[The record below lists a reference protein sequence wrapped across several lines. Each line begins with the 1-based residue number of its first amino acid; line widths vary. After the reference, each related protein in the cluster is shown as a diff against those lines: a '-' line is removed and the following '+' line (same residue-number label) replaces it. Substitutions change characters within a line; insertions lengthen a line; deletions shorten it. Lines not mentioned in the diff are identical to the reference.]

1 MLPSDI
7 QAKKVTIL
15 GAERSGLG
23 AAKLLH
29 QYGAKLLVSEK
40 DALKFTA
47 EKRELLASLDA
58 KFEFGYHS
66 DDVLDADFVVVSP
79 GIPENAEIMVKIKEK
94 GLPLYS
100 EVEMASWFI
109 TEPIIAITG
118 SNGKTTTVNLIQHI
132 LQECGIPSFLG
143 GNVGQAISEV
153 ILDREAQEEDVKFA
167 VFVLEVSSF
176 QLDHIDTFHP
186 RIAVILNLSPDHLDR
201 YATVDDYYDSK
212 LQIWKNASAL
222 DIIGYNGD
230 DPLLVF
236 AKKPASTIHS
246 FGLKDSPDLLATVR
260 NHQLGFMSNDK
271 FEAVIAESDLP
282 IPGAHNV
289 SNTLAAILAISPFI
303 DDPVAIG
310 DAIKS
315 FQPVPHRIEFVATV
329 KGMRFYN
336 DSKATNVA
344 STAVAIQSFSDPE
357 WVILGGKDKG
367 GEFYTLAVDL
377 AQRARKVLLVGKAAE
392 IIADQLAGTVAMES
406 VETIDRAIDYAL
418 ENGERGDVVLLSP
431 GCASYD
437 QFNNYEQRGNFFR
450 STVLDR
456 KERFGE

>member
-7 QAKKVTIL
+7 QNKKVTIL
-15 GAERSGLG
+15 GAERSGMG
-23 AAKLLH
+23 AARLLH
-29 QYGAKLLVSEK
+29 QYGAQLLVSEK

-109 TEPIIAITG
+109 TEPIIAVTG
-118 SNGKTTTVNLIQHI
+118 SNGKTTTVNLIHH
-132 LQECGIPSFLG
+132 LLLECGIHSFLG

-153 ILDREAQEEDVKFA
+153 ILDRESQEDIKFA

-186 RIAVILNLSPDHLDR
+186 RIALILNLSPDHLDR
-201 YATVDDYYDSK
+201 YSTVEEYYNSK
-212 LQIWKNASAL
+212 LQIWKNSSDL
-222 DIIGYNGD
+222 DIIGYNVD
-230 DPLLVF
+230 DPLLQNTE
-236 AKKPASTIHS
+236 KPQADQLG
-246 FGLKDSPDLLATVR
+246 FGLSTNPNLFATVR
-260 NHQLGFMSNDK
+260 NGKLGTIENGHFRP
-271 FEAVIAESDLP
+271 ILAESELP
-282 IPGAHNV
+282 IPGSHNV
-289 SNTLAAILAISPFI
+289 SNALAAILAISPFV
-303 DDPVAIG
+303 DDPVAI
-310 DAIKS
+310 ANALKS
-315 FQPVPHRIEFVATV
+315 FKPVPHRIEYVATV

-344 STAVAIQSFSDPE
+344 STAVAIQSFTDPE

-377 AQRARKVLLVGKAAE
+377 AQRARMVLLVGQATE
-392 IIADQLAGTVAMES
+392 IIAGQLAGTIDTES
-406 VETIDRAIDYAL
+406 VETIDHAIDYAL
-418 ENGERGDVVLLSP
+418 KHGQRGDVVLLSP

-437 QFNNYEQRGNFFR
+437 QFNNYEHRGEFFKE
-450 STVLDR
+450 TVLAR
-456 KERFGE
+456 KEQFGE

>member
-7 QAKKVTIL
+7 QNKKVTIL
-15 GAERSGLG
+15 GSERSGMG

-29 QYGAKLLVSEK
+29 QFGAQILVSEK

-47 EKRELLASLDA
+47 EKRELLASMNA

-79 GIPENAEIMVKIKEK
+79 GIPENAEIMLKIREK

-109 TEPIIAITG
+109 TEPIIAVTG
-118 SNGKTTTVNLIQHI
+118 SNGKTTTVNLIHH
-132 LQECGIPSFLG
+132 LLRECGIPSFLG

-153 ILDREAQEEDVKFA
+153 ILERQAQEEITFA
-167 VFVLEVSSF
+167 VFILEVSSF

-186 RIAVILNLSPDHLDR
+186 RVALILNLSPDHLDR
-201 YATVDDYYDSK
+201 YATVEDYYNSK
-212 LQIWKNASAL
+212 LKIWKNSTSL
-222 DIIGYNGD
+222 DIIGYNAD
-230 DPLLVF
+230 DPLLVI
-236 AKKPASTIHS
+236 AQKPKATHYS
-246 FGLKDSPDLLATVR
+246 FGLNASPDLLATVK
-260 NHQLGFMSNDK
+260 NHQLGFLSNDV
-271 FEAVIAESDLP
+271 FESVIAENELP
-282 IPGAHNV
+282 IPGAHNT
-289 SNTLAAILAISPFI
+289 SNALAAILAISPFI
-303 DDPVAIG
+303 DDPAAIG
-310 DAIKS
+310 SALKS

-344 STAVAIQSFSDPE
+344 STAVAIQSFNAPE

-377 AQRARKVLLVGKAAE
+377 AQRARKVLLVGQATD

-406 VETIDRAIDYAL
+406 VETIERAIDYAL
-418 ENGERGDVVLLSP
+418 ENGESGDVVLLSP

-437 QFNNYEQRGNFFR
+437 QFDNYEHRGNFFK
-450 STVLDR
+450 STVLNR
-456 KERFGE
+456 KEKFGE